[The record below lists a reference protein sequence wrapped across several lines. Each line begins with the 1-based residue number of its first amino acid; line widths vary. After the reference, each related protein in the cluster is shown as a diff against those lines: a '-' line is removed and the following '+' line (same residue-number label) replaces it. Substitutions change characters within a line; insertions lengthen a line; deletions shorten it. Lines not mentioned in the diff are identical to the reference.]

1 MFIYRL
7 RGRRISKNGL
17 SETHERERKM
27 QMQDA
32 NETRGTTSG
41 PNLDL
46 TTQPTDFSSTWHENE
61 KRRDHNTNVTGR
73 RMKYTRKH
81 TEEDSELQKQL
92 GGGSNLTTGRPRPRA
107 VQVSKRMLCTNAIA
121 ANRKPYV
128 VVVGRV
134 GGDSNPTQP
143 SQTRAT

>member
-32 NETRGTTSG
+32 NGTRGTTSG

-46 TTQPTDFSSTWHENE
+46 TTQPTDQPHLQLNVARERE
-61 KRRDHNTNVTGR
+61 KARSQHKRNWA
-73 RMKYTRKH
+73 
-81 TEEDSELQKQL
+81 TE
-92 GGGSNLTTGRPRPRA
+92 
-107 VQVSKRMLCTNAIA
+107 
-121 ANRKPYV
+121 
-128 VVVGRV
+128 
-134 GGDSNPTQP
+134 
-143 SQTRAT
+143 